1 MLVLEA
7 WLTVRD
13 LPLLVAVIANVLA
26 VVSLIIG
33 AHRLAVTL
41 FIIAATL
48 ALYSLLDWLTR
59 DRKPQSG
66 KPGMGGELFCLL
78 ALFRPHTSL

>member
-1 MLVLEA
+1 MLEA
-7 WLTVRD
+7 WLTVRV
-13 LPLLVAVIANVLA
+13 LPLLLAVIANVLA

-33 AHRLAVTL
+33 AQRLAATL

-59 DRKPQSG
+59 DRKP
-66 KPGMGGELFCLL
+66 
-78 ALFRPHTSL
+78 

>member
-7 WLTVRD
+7 WLTVRC
-13 LPLLVAVIANVLA
+13 LPLLMAAIANVLA

-33 AHRLAVTL
+33 AYRLAATL
-41 FIIAATL
+41 FLIAATL

-59 DRKPQSG
+59 DRKP
-66 KPGMGGELFCLL
+66 
-78 ALFRPHTSL
+78 